1 MQTTEEKDI
10 VKYQWKKG
18 DNFGKVVEVESK
30 DSEFTHFT
38 DGSKIFNN
46 VLPEFLEL
54 ITTEGLPFPGADL
67 IGNNKPKA
75 KEAPIKEIEK
85 KVEVKETNS
94 PLGQL
99 IKTLSAKNVE
109 SFQLSV
115 GINLPKKEIFN
126 MLVENSEEEK
136 EQILE
141 EISKSA
147 VSQIEINNL
156 QEFLNEQITEFVTNY
171 YKI

>member
-54 ITTEGLPFPGADL
+54 VTTEGLPFPGAEL
-67 IGNNKPKA
+67 IGSKKA
-75 KEAPIKEIEK
+75 EAKNTPVKEIEK
-85 KVEVKETNS
+85 KVEVKETIS

-171 YKI
+171 YKL

>member
-18 DNFGKVVEVESK
+18 DNFGEVVEVEST
-30 DSEFTHFT
+30 DSEFTYFKN
-38 DGSKIFNN
+38 GSKIFTN

-54 ITTEGLPFPGADL
+54 VTAEGLPFPGAEL
-67 IGNNKPKA
+67 IGTTHKKA
-75 KEAPIKEIEK
+75 PVKEIEK
-85 KVEVKETNS
+85 KVEVKEASS

-115 GINLPKKEIFN
+115 GINLPKKEIFD

-136 EQILE
+136 DQILE

>member
-30 DSEFTHFT
+30 DSEFTHFK
-38 DGSKIFNN
+38 DGTKIFNN
-46 VLPEFLEL
+46 VLPEFLE
-54 ITTEGLPFPGADL
+54 IVTAEGLPFPGAEA
-67 IGNNKPKA
+67 ISSEPKA
-75 KEAPIKEIEK
+75 TPVKEIEK
-85 KVEVKETNS
+85 SVEVKKTSS

-109 SFQLSV
+109 SFQLNV

-126 MLVENSEEEK
+126 MLVENSEAQEDEL
-136 EQILE
+136 LE

>member
-30 DSEFTHFT
+30 DSEFTHFK

-46 VLPEFLEL
+46 VLPEFLE
-54 ITTEGLPFPGADL
+54 IVTAEGLPFPGADL
-67 IGNNKPKA
+67 IESKPTA
-75 KEAPIKEIEK
+75 TPVKEIEK
-85 KVEVKETNS
+85 KVEVKETSS

-171 YKI
+171 YKL

>member
-30 DSEFTHFT
+30 DSEFTYFKN
-38 DGSKIFNN
+38 GSKIFTN

-54 ITTEGLPFPGADL
+54 VTAEGLPFPGAESVNL
-67 IGNNKPKA
+67 TTSPNKSPV
-75 KEAPIKEIEK
+75 KEIEK
-85 KVEVKETNS
+85 KVEVKESIS

-115 GINLPKKEIFN
+115 GTNLPKKEIFD

-136 EQILE
+136 DQILE

-171 YKI
+171 YKL

>member
-30 DSEFTHFT
+30 DSEFTHFK

-46 VLPEFLEL
+46 VLPEFLE
-54 ITTEGLPFPGADL
+54 IVTAEGLPFPGAES
-67 IGNNKPKA
+67 IGSKPRA
-75 KEAPIKEIEK
+75 TPVKEIEK
-85 KVEVKETNS
+85 KVEVKETSS

-171 YKI
+171 YKL

>member
-30 DSEFTHFT
+30 DSEFTYFKN
-38 DGSKIFNN
+38 GSKIFNN

-54 ITTEGLPFPGADL
+54 VTAEGLPFPGAGL
-67 IGNNKPKA
+67 IGTTPK
-75 KEAPIKEIEK
+75 KAPVKEIEK
-85 KVEVKETNS
+85 KVEVKKASS

-115 GINLPKKEIFN
+115 GINLPKKEIFD

-136 EQILE
+136 DQILE

>member
-1 MQTTEEKDI
+1 MRESL
-10 VKYQWKKG
+10 KKG
-18 DNFGKVVEVESK
+18 DSVVTIGGIHGKVVEV
-30 DSEFTHFT
+30 
-38 DGSKIFNN
+38 
-46 VLPEFLEL
+46 
-54 ITTEGLPFPGADL
+54 
-67 IGNNKPKA
+67 
-75 KEAPIKEIEK
+75 
-85 KVEVKETNS
+85 KETTS

-99 IKTLSAKNVE
+99 IRTLSAKNVE

-115 GINLPKKEIFN
+115 GINLPKKEVFN

>member
-1 MQTTEEKDI
+1 MQTTKEKDI

-30 DSEFTHFT
+30 DSEFTHFK

-46 VLPEFLEL
+46 VLPEFLE
-54 ITTEGLPFPGADL
+54 IVTAEGLPFPGAER
-67 IGNNKPKA
+67 IGSKPTST
-75 KEAPIKEIEK
+75 PVKEIEK
-85 KVEVKETNS
+85 KVEVKETSS

>member
-30 DSEFTHFT
+30 DSEFTHFK

-46 VLPEFLEL
+46 VLPEFLE
-54 ITTEGLPFPGADL
+54 IVTAEGLPFPGAER
-67 IGNNKPKA
+67 IGSKPTA
-75 KEAPIKEIEK
+75 TPVKEIEK
-85 KVEVKETNS
+85 KVEVKETSS

>member
-30 DSEFTHFT
+30 DSEFTYFKN
-38 DGSKIFNN
+38 GSKIFTN

-54 ITTEGLPFPGADL
+54 VTAEGLPFPGAESVNL
-67 IGNNKPKA
+67 TTTPNKSPV
-75 KEAPIKEIEK
+75 KEIEK
-85 KVEVKETNS
+85 KVEVKESIS

-115 GINLPKKEIFN
+115 GINLPKKEIFD

-136 EQILE
+136 DQILE

-171 YKI
+171 YKL

>member
-1 MQTTEEKDI
+1 MQTTEKKDI

-30 DSEFTHFT
+30 DSEFTYFKN
-38 DGSKIFNN
+38 GSKIFTN
-46 VLPEFLEL
+46 VLPEFLDL
-54 ITTEGLPFPGADL
+54 VTDEGLPFPGAEL
-67 IGNNKPKA
+67 IGTTPKKA
-75 KEAPIKEIEK
+75 PVKEVEK
-85 KVEVKETNS
+85 KVEVKESSS

-136 EQILE
+136 DQILE

-171 YKI
+171 YKL

>member
-30 DSEFTHFT
+30 DSEFTHFK

-54 ITTEGLPFPGADL
+54 VTAEGLPFPGVEN
-67 IGNNKPKA
+67 IGTKVKG
-75 KEAPIKEIEK
+75 APVKEIEK
-85 KVEVKETNS
+85 KVEVKETSS

-99 IKTLSAKNVE
+99 IKTLSSKNVE
-109 SFQLSV
+109 SFQLNV

-136 EQILE
+136 DQILE

-171 YKI
+171 YKL

>member
-1 MQTTEEKDI
+1 MQTTKQDI

-18 DNFGKVVEVESK
+18 DNFGKVVEVKSK
-30 DSEFTHFT
+30 DSEFTTFT
-38 DGSKIFNN
+38 DGSKIFTN

-54 ITTEGLPFPGADL
+54 VTAEGLPFPGAESVNL
-67 IGNNKPKA
+67 TTTPNKSPV
-75 KEAPIKEIEK
+75 KEIEK
-85 KVEVKETNS
+85 KVEVKESIS

-115 GINLPKKEIFN
+115 GINLPKKEIFD

-136 EQILE
+136 DQILE

-171 YKI
+171 YKL

>member
-30 DSEFTHFT
+30 DSEFTHFK

-54 ITTEGLPFPGADL
+54 VTAEGLPFPGAEL
-67 IGNNKPKA
+67 IGSIAPKVNKTPV
-75 KEAPIKEIEK
+75 KEIEK
-85 KVEVKETNS
+85 NVEVKETSS

-109 SFQLSV
+109 SFGLKV

-126 MLVENSEEEK
+126 MLVENSEAQEDEL
-136 EQILE
+136 LE